1 MSLWSNLIQT
11 YDAIQSVAGQEE
23 ATDNGEE
30 GVGNVLLPLNCTI
43 LKTQICVTIDSDGE
57 LIRIKKDD
65 RPVEIVIPCSEQS
78 LGRTGKNPGPH
89 PLCDQLQYLDREI
102 DGGKVKRYLE
112 QLARWK
118 GDNVSLNAIYRYV
131 SAHSISEDAKQYG
144 TDLLEKDNKG
154 RFKDEKTGVRF
165 AVEVPGGGDPH
176 VENSDEIRKLW
187 RTYLRKNVDQNGR
200 DMLGLPFVS
209 QAANFPKNI
218 VKTAA
223 NSKLVSANDNVNFTF
238 RGRFAGRDDA
248 LHIDA
253 DASQLIH
260 LTLKWLVNTHGM
272 LTDTQAVVLWAV
284 QKPNE
289 KVIEPS
295 ANSPDVAEA
304 LLADDEGIHN
314 IQDALVETDYDY
326 ARQFGGLL
334 RGFGNPEVLRRHH
347 KTIVLV
353 VLDAAAIGRL
363 GVTFYREFEENQYLE
378 QVMQWHVDMAWPL
391 SRLDKTN
398 QKDVTYIG
406 APSYKDIINSAY
418 SVEGDISSK
427 NYQRY
432 SRIVKQQLIE
442 CMFGNSRMPKAI
454 LESAFHRA
462 TRPMSFGPDNLKE
475 WWRSFEVTCSLWKK
489 SFIDDALQSNN
500 PMSPERKEK
509 MMQLD
514 TSRKDRDYLYGRL
527 LALADRFENNVL
539 HIQGNQGT
547 RPTNAVKL
555 MSNFVAKPS
564 TTWLALYRQLV
575 PYINAS
581 NGAPYFQNDIDD
593 VVALFE
599 GNDFEDNSPLSPA
612 FLLGFSCQRRYSMEK
627 AKERKEA
634 AKVKL
639 K

>member
-57 LIRIKKDD
+57 LIRIEKGAK
-65 RPVEIVIPCSEQS
+65 PKQIVIPCSEQS
-78 LGRTGKNPGPH
+78 SGRTSKPVPH

-102 DGGKVKRYLE
+102 GGEKVDLYLD
-112 QLARWK
+112 QLSRWK
-118 GDNVSLNAIYRYV
+118 ADNVYLNAIYWYV
-131 SAHSISEDAKQYG
+131 LKHSISEDAKQYG

-248 LHIDA
+248 LRIDA
-253 DASQLIH
+253 DTSQLIH
-260 LTLKWLVNTHGM
+260 LTLKWLVNTHGT
-272 LTDTQAVVLWAV
+272 LTDTQAIVLWAV
-284 QKPNE
+284 QTPNE
-289 KVIEPS
+289 KIVGPG
-295 ANSPDVAEA
+295 ANSLDAVEA

-334 RGFGNPEVLRRHH
+334 RGFGNPKVLSNHY

-353 VLDAAAIGRL
+353 ILDAATSGRL
-363 GVTFYREFEENQYLE
+363 GVTFYREFEESQYLE
-378 QVMQWHVDMAWPL
+378 QLMQWHVDMAWPL
-391 SRLDKTN
+391 SRFDKAN
-398 QKDVTYIG
+398 QKVVTYIG
-406 APSYKDIINSAY
+406 APSYRDIINSAY
-418 SVEGDISSK
+418 SVEGDRSSK
-427 NYQRY
+427 NYQRF

-442 CMFGNSRMPKAI
+442 CMFGNRRMPKAI

-489 SFIDDALQSNN
+489 SFIDDALQSSN
-500 PMSPERKEK
+500 PMSSERKEK

-539 HIQGNQGT
+539 YKQGIQGT

-564 TTWLALYRQLV
+564 TTWLTLYKQLV

-593 VVALFE
+593 VVALFD
-599 GNDFEDNSPLSPA
+599 GDDFEDNSPLSPA

-634 AKVKL
+634 ATVNS
-639 K
+639 